1 MKEMPGRWLPSQHA
15 GDPPGGREWRPP
27 PAFLPGESRG
37 QRSLVGYSPRGCQE
51 SNTTDRRSTSHRMW
65 QSPRWLCTVRVDRAY
80 WGHERPAEGKGM
92 CAVWPEVSVLSPALP
107 PWLGPDPG
115 RAGPSR
121 AAPQRKEKQ
130 TRLEEHLIQQTLL
143 WFYFPHHFL
152 YTSSRRFTDLV
163 KMNQEKHYFHRVGI
177 KLLFFFLGGIKLW
190 SLSMINH

>member
-1 MKEMPGRWLPSQHA
+1 MPKQLGLARVLHKGTRIHIRFQTERASFSHQSQGSATGKLSGSLPKSEPSKMGNTEGRQAH
-15 GDPPGGREWRPP
+15 PGH
-27 PAFLPGESRG
+27 SRAQG
-37 QRSLVGYSPRGCQE
+37 QS
-51 SNTTDRRSTSHRMW
+51 
-65 QSPRWLCTVRVDRAY
+65 
-80 WGHERPAEGKGM
+80 
-92 CAVWPEVSVLSPALP
+92 SPARLPLP
-107 PWLGPDPG
+107 PWQGPEPG

-130 TRLEEHLIQQTLL
+130 TQLEEHLIQQTLL

-177 KLLFFFLGGIKLW
+177 KLW